1 LKRSLKSPPP
11 CDPAFHW
18 YRLVFALP
26 ARSLADAEATL
37 TALGAISLT
46 LKDAADQPLLE
57 PAPGETPLWERLIIE
72 ALFSADVRPAWLV
85 ESLQQTL
92 PFLAAADITVSKLEN
107 RVWERVW
114 MDRFKPMSFGRRLWI
129 YPSHIRPDGNANVN
143 VILDPGLAFGTGTH
157 ATTALC
163 LRWLDAQNLDGKTV
177 IDYGCGSGV
186 LAIAAIKLGAKKA
199 YAVDIDE
206 QALLATRENAR
217 LNQVNKRLEV
227 CHRDRLPAASAD
239 IVLANIISSI
249 LIRLRG
255 QLTGLTRTGGQL
267 VMSGILPEQL
277 DEIRRAYGDVFE
289 FMAEQRL
296 DDWCLLEGKIR
307 H

>member
-1 LKRSLKSPPP
+1 MKKSLKSPLP
-11 CDPAFHW
+11 CDPAPHW
-18 YRLVFALP
+18 YRLAFALP
-26 ARSLADAEATL
+26 ARALTVAEATL

-46 LKDAADQPLLE
+46 LKDAANQPLLE
-57 PAPGETPLWERLIIE
+57 PAPGETPLWESLIIE

-92 PFLAAADITVSKLEN
+92 PFLVAADITVSKLEN
-107 RVWERVW
+107 QVWERVW

-129 YPSHIRPDGNANVN
+129 YPSHITPDDNANVN

-206 QALLATRENAR
+206 QALLATRENAT

-227 CHRDRLPAASAD
+227 CHSDRLPAVSAN

-249 LIRLRG
+249 LLRLRE
-255 QLTGLTRTGGQL
+255 QLTSLACTGGQL

-277 DEIRRAYGDVFE
+277 DEIRQAYTDVCE
-289 FMAEQRL
+289 FKTEQQL
-296 DDWCLLEGKIR
+296 DDWCLLEGKKR